1 MNKKKREKQ
10 LQIVVFVLI
19 AIITL
24 GIGYTAIS
32 SIILTITGHARADV
46 DEANFKVHFDR
57 NVEPTM
63 TVNMGSATI
72 DQDNDKVAHISVT
85 GLKKA
90 GDSATAEYTIINESN
105 GIGAKLSIDLVNTNT
120 EHFKVTETLDDVELE
135 AGDTTKV
142 RILVELLETPTDTA
156 LETDITGTIEA
167 KAIKNSEANS
177 NDSATK
183 TKPGTFGGDSWE
195 TIASNVRNNNTS
207 AYKVGDTKTV
217 TINGNDYT
225 VRIANKS
232 TPEECNNENFSQTA
246 CGFVVEFVDIVDYVN
261 MNGTYTNSGGYPA
274 SRVYTFL
281 RDTLYSQLS
290 NDLQEVIIP
299 TKVIS
304 ANENGNDIGYE
315 TIDRIY
321 ILSIK
326 ELFDTN
332 ISDAAALYT
341 RQLDYYKSKNVS
353 YFGSDLNSYGSPSYF
368 NNSVFVQKNGKPSC
382 DNFRCDAWW
391 TRTPNSTNC
400 FISVCGYD
408 NFVTT
413 SGTAPSKYG
422 VAPAFR
428 IG

>member
-19 AIITL
+19 AVITL

-120 EHFKVTETLDDVELE
+120 EHFKVTETLDDVELQ

-177 NDSATK
+177 NDSTSK
-183 TKPGTFGGDSWE
+183 TKPGTFAGDSWA
-195 TIASNVRNNNTS
+195 TIAENVRNNDTS

-246 CGFVVEFVDIVDYVN
+246 CGFVVEFVDIISKKT
-261 MNGTYTNSGGYPA
+261 MNGNLEEYHGNCGSSNSIGGYA
-274 SRVYTFL
+274 AMDLYSYLNNDLYNSLSADLKNIIINTKTGYNDENNAINYTQGDKLFLLSSIEIYEEAGYTPEYMYTRRLDYYTTSGVESVKAPWGATVEVPKGAAKVTNGVKNWWL
-281 RDTLYSQLS
+281 RDTIDICHFKQVVNGIS
-290 NDLQEVIIP
+290 N
-299 TKVIS
+299 
-304 ANENGNDIGYE
+304 
-315 TIDRIY
+315 
-321 ILSIK
+321 
-326 ELFDTN
+326 
-332 ISDAAALYT
+332 
-341 RQLDYYKSKNVS
+341 S
-353 YFGSDLNSYGSPSYF
+353 YFVNAEF
-368 NNSVFVQKNGKPSC
+368 
-382 DNFRCDAWW
+382 
-391 TRTPNSTNC
+391 
-400 FISVCGYD
+400 
-408 NFVTT
+408 
-413 SGTAPSKYG
+413 G
-422 VAPAFR
+422 VSPAFR

>member
-120 EHFKVTETLDDVELE
+120 EHFKVTETLDDVELQ

-177 NDSATK
+177 NDSTSK
-183 TKPGTFGGDSWE
+183 TKPGTFAGDSWA
-195 TIASNVRNNNTS
+195 TIAENVRNNDTS

-217 TINGNDYT
+217 KINGTDYT

-246 CGFVVEFVDIVDYVN
+246 CGFVVEFTNIVTMKAMYN
-261 MNGTYTNSGGYPA
+261 QYSSPTRYPE
-274 SRVYTFL
+274 SDVYYYL
-281 RDTLYSQLS
+281 NNTLYEQLPT
-290 NDLQEVIIP
+290 DLKSSIKT
-299 TKVIS
+299 TKVVSGYACINS
-304 ANENGNDIGYE
+304 NYSWSTKVCNSPDNNGENFV
-315 TIDRIY
+315 TTDRLY
-321 ILSIK
+321 LLSGK
-326 ELFDTN
+326 ELSLD
-332 ISDAAALYT
+332 SSRDASASLT
-341 RQLDYYKSKNVS
+341 KQLDYYQDTSNSKKK
-353 YFGSDLNSYGSPSYF
+353 YY
-368 NNSVFVQKNGKPSC
+368 NN
-382 DNFRCDAWW
+382 DNQPW
-391 TRTPNSTNC
+391 TLRSADIC
-400 FISVCGYD
+400 YD
-408 NFVTT
+408 NAFQTIY
-413 SGTAPSKYG
+413 GNGDINPSNNTGVYG
-422 VAPAFR
+422 ISPAFR